1 MTRTITG
8 RVTDLGGFSVK
19 RILPG
24 QDARMAGPF
33 VFFDRI
39 GPASFAAGEGVDV
52 RPHPHIG
59 LSTITYL
66 FSGSM
71 LHRDSLGNCLEILP
85 GEVNWM
91 TAGCGITHSERET
104 LETRAKDHPLS
115 GIQCWVALPEALA
128 EIAPAFEHVKRDE
141 LPCRL
146 EEGLY
151 LRLIAGEGWGIS
163 SPVRTYSPLFL
174 ADALLQPGVEL
185 AHPSGEG
192 ECLICVIEGEIRLDD
207 ITLTEGDVAFIDTH
221 ERLKADVFS
230 RVVLMGGPR
239 WETQPFVHWNFVS
252 FSKSRIEQAR
262 QDWRDGKFPP
272 VVGDDREF
280 IPLPPKP

>member
-1 MTRTITG
+1 MARTISG
-8 RVTDLGGFSVK
+8 KVTDLGGFSVK
-19 RILPG
+19 RVIPG

-39 GPASFAAGEGVDV
+39 GPASFDPGEGVDV

-59 LSTITYL
+59 LSTVTYL

-91 TAGCGITHSERET
+91 TSGRGITHSERET
-104 LETRAKDHPLS
+104 LETRFSEHPLS

-128 EIAPAFEHVKRDE
+128 EIAPSFQHVSREE
-141 LPCRL
+141 LPCLL

-174 ADALLQPGVEL
+174 ADALMRPDVTL
-185 AHPSGEG
+185 AHPTGEG
-192 ECLICVIEGEIRLDD
+192 ECLLCVVEGEVTVDD
-207 ITLTEGDVAFIDTH
+207 VTLQSVEMAFIDTTSTIT
-221 ERLKADVFS
+221 AAQFS
-230 RVVLMGGPR
+230 RLVLLGGPR
-239 WETQPFVHWNFVS
+239 WEQQPIVHWNFVS
-252 FSKSRIEQAR
+252 FSKARIEQAR
-262 QDWRDGKFPP
+262 QDWKDNKFPP
-272 VVGDDREF
+272 VDGDDREF
-280 IPLPPKP
+280 IPLPPKN

>member
-1 MTRTITG
+1 MARTISG
-8 RVTDLGGFSVK
+8 KVTDLGGFSVK
-19 RILPG
+19 RVIPG

-39 GPASFAAGEGVDV
+39 GPASFDPGEGVDV

-59 LSTITYL
+59 LSTVTYL

-91 TAGCGITHSERET
+91 TAGRGITHSERET
-104 LETRAKDHPLS
+104 LETRFSEHPLS

-128 EIAPAFEHVKRDE
+128 EIAPSFQHVSREE
-141 LPCRL
+141 LPCLL

-174 ADALLQPGVEL
+174 ADALMRPGVTL
-185 AHPSGEG
+185 PHPTGSG
-192 ECLICVIEGEIRLDD
+192 ECLLCVIDGEVVVGGE
-207 ITLTEGDVAFIDTH
+207 TLTSGEMAYIDTD
-221 ERLKADVFS
+221 EMVDAKVFS

-239 WETQPFVHWNFVS
+239 WERQPVVHWNFVS
-252 FSKSRIEQAR
+252 FSKARIEQAR
-262 QDWRDGKFPP
+262 QDWLHNQFPP
-272 VVGDDREF
+272 IAGDDKEF
-280 IPLPPKP
+280 IPLPPK